1 MNKCVEVEIQDML
14 PDLLHK
20 SLDASARA
28 RVEAHVATCAACT
41 EELSV
46 LRAVQAA
53 AVFAPRIDVDRV
65 VGHIPPYRAIRP
77 VAGAPTRS
85 RVVSWLVAASL
96 LVVVAGGGSLLMIQQ
111 NASVPRGTTVSPSDQ
126 LAILAPAVVNTPSP
140 ENPAV
145 GVSQAPAHALA
156 LAAGVEE
163 LSDNDLRQ
171 LMTDMNNFDALPS
184 AEPEPVFA
192 VETGDNPQGF

>member
-20 SLDASARA
+20 SLDTSTRA
-28 RVEAHVATCAACT
+28 RVEAHVAACASCAS
-41 EELSV
+41 ELNV

-77 VAGAPTRS
+77 VAPAPTRS

-111 NASVPRGTTVSPSDQ
+111 NASVPRGTTIRTSNPPVATLTPT
-126 LAILAPAVVNTPSP
+126 VVNT
-140 ENPAV
+140 
-145 GVSQAPAHALA
+145 VSSEDLAAAARPPHALA